1 MQRRMRVCVF
11 VVAMSMVACR
21 TAMPPKQSAPPPAE
35 VTQLQGTESKAAAL
49 TASLCDSAGARL
61 SGSPGEA
68 RGVAWAVETMKS
80 LGFDNVHTEPVLVSH
95 WVRGAE
101 TAKVT
106 LPFEQPLTIVGL
118 GHTVPTP
125 EGGVEAEV
133 VEVESF
139 DALTALKPG
148 ALTGKIL
155 FVNIPMRRANDGA
168 GYSAVAKVR
177 GLAGLHGL
185 AAGAAAVLIRSVGTD
200 VTRVGHTGWQSA
212 TPAKI
217 PAAAL
222 SVPDA
227 ELVHRL
233 LQKGAPVRIALS
245 LSSRE
250 EAPVESFNVVGEL
263 SGREKP
269 QEVVLLGAHLDS
281 WDLGTGALDDGA
293 GVGIVLDAVRLIGTL
308 ARHPKRTVRVVLF
321 ANEENGLAGGKA
333 YAKAHEAEFAQHVLA
348 MEADSGTGAALA
360 ARVLASKEGHAQF
373 MTWAPW
379 LQPLG
384 VPFQGDA
391 AGGGADLIPLRAA
404 GVPLLDVRQDASTY
418 FDFHHTANDTVDKL
432 EPIHQAQVART
443 YATLAWL
450 AAEQE
455 VDFGRT
461 PKELRERK

>member
-1 MQRRMRVCVF
+1 MRVQLF
-11 VVAMSMVACR
+11 LVAMSLVACR

-35 VTQLQGTESKAAAL
+35 VTQLQGTESKAASL
-49 TASLCDSAGARL
+49 TTSLCDTAGARL

-80 LGFDNVHTEPVLVSH
+80 LGFENVHTEPVMVSH

-106 LPFEQPLTIVGL
+106 VPFEQPLSVVGL

-133 VEVESF
+133 AEVESF

-177 GLAGLHGL
+177 GLAGLHAL
-185 AAGAAAVLIRSVGTD
+185 QAGAVAVLIRSVGTD
-200 VTRVGHTGWQSA
+200 LTRVGHTGWQST
-212 TPAKI
+212 TPAKL

-227 ELVHRL
+227 ELLHRL
-233 LQKGAPVRIALS
+233 VQKGGPVRLS
-245 LSSRE
+245 LTLSSRE
-250 EAPVESFNVVGEL
+250 DPPVESANVVGEL
-263 SGREKP
+263 VGREKP

-321 ANEENGLAGGKA
+321 TNEENGLAGGKA
-333 YAKAHEAEFAQHVLA
+333 YARAHEAELAQLVVA
-348 MEADSGTGAALA
+348 MEADSGTGPALA
-360 ARVLASKEGHAQF
+360 ARVLASNEGHAKF

-379 LQPLG
+379 LQPLRI
-384 VPFQGDA
+384 PLQGDA
-391 AGGGADLIPLRAA
+391 AGGGADLSPLRAA

-432 EPIHQAQVART
+432 EPVHLAQVARA
-443 YATLAWL
+443 YATFAWL

-461 PKELRERK
+461 PKDLRERK